1 VIRSSSEQYA
11 SGAAEGVFQ
20 PGYPDVMAE
29 PEMAVGASVDLPIP
43 DAWWRG
49 GVLYQVYPRSF
60 ADTDGDGH
68 GDLQGVIDHL
78 DHLEWL
84 GVDGIWLSPITP
96 SPNADWGYDVSDF
109 MSVDPSFGS
118 LDDVDRLVAE
128 ASERGIRVVMD
139 LVPNHTSDRHE
150 WFAEARSDR
159 TADRRDWYVW
169 ADPGADGS
177 PPNNWRSTFGGPAW
191 TLDRQTGQ
199 YYLHNFLASQPDL
212 NWWNDEVRDA
222 FDRILRWWFDRGIDG
237 FRIDVA
243 NGLVK
248 DRELRDNPSVTDE
261 DHPRVRSLGLRP
273 VYNMNRDDVHDVYRR
288 WRAIAETYDPPRL
301 LLGETWVLDLD
312 TLMRFF
318 GEGGDELQLVMN
330 FPFFFAELGAELR
343 SVVEATEAA
352 LPSGTWPA
360 WSGSNHDV
368 GRFPTR
374 WCRGDARKIR
384 VALLALLTLR
394 GTPLLYYGDE
404 IGMTDVDV
412 PRHRL
417 LDPVGV
423 RGWPDEPGRDGAR
436 TPMQWSPAPGGG
448 FTPAGVEPW
457 LPMGDT
463 ASCNVADQ
471 LDDPTSILHLCR
483 DLIALRRIRPDLRS
497 GSSSAVRSSDETW
510 VWRRGHD
517 TVVAVNDSEVPV
529 DVPLEPGR
537 ILIGTDRER
546 DGAEIDGSIRL
557 DPWEA
562 VVVALRREGEPRA
575 HEGAS

>member
-1 VIRSSSEQYA
+1 MEEPDISAGSS
-11 SGAAEGVFQ
+11 V
-20 PGYPDVMAE
+20 E
-29 PEMAVGASVDLPIP
+29 PPTR

-49 GVLYQVYPRSF
+49 GVLYQIYPRSF
-60 ADTDGDGH
+60 ADANGDGH

-78 DHLEWL
+78 DHLVWL
-84 GVDGIWLSPITP
+84 GVDGIWLNPITP
-96 SPNADWGYDVSDF
+96 SPDADWGYDVSDF
-109 MSVDPSFGS
+109 TSVDPGFGG
-118 LDDVDRLVAE
+118 LDELDRLVAE
-128 ASERGIRVVMD
+128 AGERGIHVVLD
-139 LVPNHTSDRHE
+139 LVPNHTSDRHA
-150 WFAEARSDR
+150 WFVDARSDR
-159 TADRRDWYVW
+159 AARHRDWYVW
-169 ADPGADGS
+169 ADPKPDGS

-191 TLDRQTGQ
+191 ALDQGTGQ
-199 YYLHNFLASQPDL
+199 YYLHNFLAEQPDL
-212 NWWNDEVRDA
+212 NWWNDEVRGA

-248 DRELRDNPSVTDE
+248 DLELRDNPGVTDD

-273 VYNMNRDDVHDVYRR
+273 VYNMNRDEVHEVFRR

-301 LLGETWVLDLD
+301 LLGETWVLDID
-312 TLMRFF
+312 TLVRFF
-318 GEGGDELQLVMN
+318 GEGGDELQLIMN
-330 FPFFFAELGAELR
+330 FPFIFAELGAELR
-343 SVVEATEAA
+343 SVVAATEAA

-374 WCRGDARKIR
+374 WCRGDERKIR
-384 VALLALLTLR
+384 ASLFVMLTLR

-404 IGMTDVDV
+404 IGMRDVEV
-412 PRHRL
+412 PRDRL
-417 LDPVGV
+417 RDPVGV

-436 TPMQWSPAPGGG
+436 TPMQWTPTADGG
-448 FTPAGVEPW
+448 FTRAGVEPW

-471 LDDPTSILHLCR
+471 LDDPTSMLHLCR
-483 DLIALRRIRPDLRS
+483 DLIALRRVRPDLWS
-497 GSSSAVRSSDETW
+497 GSSSAVGSFDEAW

-517 TVVAVNDSEVPV
+517 TVVAVNSSELPI

-537 ILIGTDRER
+537 ILIGTARDR
-546 DGAEIDGSIRL
+546 DGAEIDGSVRL

-562 VVVALRREGEPRA
+562 VVVALRREGERRA
-575 HEGAS
+575 DEGAT